1 MIQTTRLESS
11 QKVLCNIIFRDACLN
26 PQDNEFPHRVKVT
39 SSEYT
44 KRFFKITTKQKWRTT
59 KLYSFT
65 LQLNSKFASTAR
77 GGQITNFKENCN
89 LKKNH
94 CLWCLAIYLGI
105 QINVNCTVGHLTR
118 ALNDKSIPRA
128 LKTYLDINAR
138 AISWLINGSG
148 TTLKTSNP
156 FILATSS
163 IQNPVKE

>member
-11 QKVLCNIIFRDACLN
+11 QKVLCSIISRDACLN
-26 PQDNEFPHRVKVT
+26 PQNNEFPHRVKVT

-44 KRFFKITTKQKWRTT
+44 KRFFKITTKQKWITQNCILSHCSWIQNSLPPQEED
-59 KLYSFT
+59 KL
-65 LQLNSKFASTAR
+65 QISKKTA
-77 GGQITNFKENCN
+77 I

-128 LKTYLDINAR
+128 LNTYLDINAR

>member
-44 KRFFKITTKQKWRTT
+44 KRFFKITTKQKWITT

-148 TTLKTSNP
+148 TTLKTFNP
-156 FILATSS
+156 LIFATSAVHS
-163 IQNPVKE
+163 PLKG